1 MSELML
7 PEMKLV
13 DPPGRGGWFV
23 SSALVSLILHAG
35 LLVVVFW
42 SPLRSAMEA
51 TPPVAI
57 DVTLVP
63 PPEVESVTEPPEEEP
78 APDEPQAASA
88 EPAAAAAAAS
98 AGSPSET
105 QPAEPATAVL
115 APTPLPRPGNRAAEG
130 TTGGLAGTSNEPVAA
145 LEADSGEADGG
156 IDGSLSADPAIA
168 ALQLGDVRDAD
179 RFYLEAM
186 LEDPGLARARETL
199 QTLPADKRLSQTCN
213 IEALAQ
219 IGYSGEG
226 FAPDV
231 VMTDAY
237 AMSVA
242 EGTRLS
248 ATGAIFRSQE
258 RWYGLAFDCTLSNDL
273 TQVTSF
279 SFRLGADVTDAVLER
294 MGQR

>member
-13 DPPGRGGWFV
+13 DPPGRGGWLV

-35 LLVVVFW
+35 LLAVVFW

-51 TPPVAI
+51 APPQAI

-63 PPEVESVTEPPEEEP
+63 PPEVEPGAESPSE
-78 APDEPQAASA
+78 APLAEASPTASA
-88 EPAAAAAAAS
+88 EPTGGAAAATT
-98 AGSPSET
+98 GSPAET

-115 APTPLPRPGNRAAEG
+115 APTLLPRPGNRAAERA
-130 TTGGLAGTSNEPVAA
+130 TGGLAGTSNEPVAA

-168 ALQLGDVRDAD
+168 ALQLGDLRDAD

-237 AMSVA
+237 AMSVV

-248 ATGAIFRSQE
+248 ASGAIFRSQE
-258 RWYGLAFDCTLSNDL
+258 RWYGLAFECTLSDDL
-273 TQVTSF
+273 TQVTAF